1 MSTEFR
7 IDEAIEILQRTPAV
21 LQAMLAGQPAAWLD
35 CRDDAK
41 SFSAL
46 DVLGH
51 LIYGEMTDW
60 IPRARMIL
68 ECGTSRAFDPF
79 DRCGF
84 AQAVEGKS
92 VGQLL
97 GEFAKLRQQSLEAVR
112 SLELEHKLDLK
123 GMHPELGEVSM
134 RQLLATWAVHD
145 LGHIAQISRTMARRY
160 REDVGPWRAYIS
172 SLQP

>member
-21 LQAMLAGQPAAWLD
+21 LEAMLSGQPAAWLD
-35 CRDDAK
+35 CRDEEK
-41 SFSAL
+41 SFSAR

-51 LIYGEMTDW
+51 LIDGEIADW
-60 IPRARMIL
+60 IPRARIIL

-79 DRCGF
+79 DRHGF
-84 AQAVEGKS
+84 ASLLEGKS
-92 VGQLL
+92 VDQLL
-97 GEFAKLRQQSLEAVR
+97 GEFATLRRQNLETVR
-112 SLELEHKLDLK
+112 SLQLESKLDLK
-123 GMHPELGEVSM
+123 GMHPELGEVTM

-145 LGHIAQISRTMARRY
+145 LGHITQISRTMARRY